1 MLIVYVLTILSIG
14 LLIGTEF
21 AVSVFINPVLNRLDE
36 RARAQAIQM
45 FATRLGRSMPFWYA
59 ANLVLLLIITWLY
72 RHQSG
77 LSLLITASVIWAVV
91 ILLTILFLVPI
102 NNRMMRLDP
111 NSFTETQ
118 QREHR
123 RWTTLHHLRVLSL
136 CVAMVCLLLAI
147 LPM

>member
-1 MLIVYVLTILSIG
+1 MLIFSVLTIVSIG
-14 LLIGTEF
+14 LLIGTEL
-21 AVSVFINPVLNRLDE
+21 AVSVFINPVLARLDD
-36 RARAQAIQM
+36 RTRAQTVQM
-45 FATRLGRSMPFWYA
+45 FATRLGKAMPFWYVT
-59 ANLVLLLIITWLY
+59 NFILLLTLTWFHHH
-72 RHQSG
+72 RPG
-77 LSLLITASVIWAVV
+77 LSLLIPASIIWAAV

-123 RWTTLHHLRVLSL
+123 RWTTGHHLRVLSL